1 VPTNALLSAP
11 TTEPATRYLPG
22 LDGLRGIAVLGVLGY
37 HFGAP
42 MLSGGYL
49 GVDMFFVISGFVVTR
64 NLARMAGDRRW
75 FRTFYGRRVARLM
88 PAMLVLLLAVSVSW
102 MVSGDV
108 GAGRGTA
115 LAGALTMSA
124 NLAAVHLGADLHGI
138 VNLWSLGVEWH
149 YYMLAPL
156 LVMVG
161 ASWLQPGW
169 RAGGILVLAS
179 VLAAVRL
186 GLLVEGSFSSFN
198 VYIHTFTRLDGL
210 LLGTAI
216 ALAPVAVMRL
226 IPSGSLASPAFVV
239 LSLLLVVGPA
249 WNQWV
254 TVTLGLIVPIAGLL
268 TGLVVASE
276 SSGATLPRLR
286 LVLEARG
293 LLWVGRRSYSIYL
306 WHYLLGVTLVADGSE
321 RWQGVGVFAL
331 QMAVSFVVAA
341 ASYRFVEQPARRA
354 INDRL

>member
-124 NLAAVHLGADLHGI
+124 NLAEGTG
-138 VNLWSLGVEWH
+138 
-149 YYMLAPL
+149 
-156 LVMVG
+156 
-161 ASWLQPGW
+161 
-169 RAGGILVLAS
+169 RGGDS
-179 VLAAVRL
+179 AAR
-186 GLLVEGSFSSFN
+186 S
-198 VYIHTFTRLDGL
+198 D
-210 LLGTAI
+210 
-216 ALAPVAVMRL
+216 PVCGG
-226 IPSGSLASPAFVV
+226 PSGPATHG
-239 LSLLLVVGPA
+239 S
-249 WNQWV
+249 
-254 TVTLGLIVPIAGLL
+254 
-268 TGLVVASE
+268 
-276 SSGATLPRLR
+276 
-286 LVLEARG
+286 RG
-293 LLWVGRRSYSIYL
+293 L
-306 WHYLLGVTLVADGSE
+306 
-321 RWQGVGVFAL
+321 
-331 QMAVSFVVAA
+331 
-341 ASYRFVEQPARRA
+341 AR
-354 INDRL
+354 